1 VIFLVVSTTL
11 SLNCPSTVSPK
22 SAVSYNLDYNDSART
37 CETHLE
43 VDVNNIFIWIW
54 AAMALV
60 FFVAEIFTAG
70 FFLVCFGIGAVA
82 AALVAAFNVDFIWQ
96 LVAFIAASV
105 VALAFLRPL
114 AVRVGAHVANPG
126 GIDRVIGKQAVVLE
140 EINPLAATGRVR
152 IEREEWR
159 ADSYG
164 AVIPKDAV
172 VIVLE
177 VSGTRVIVE
186 EIHAIEER

>member
-1 VIFLVVSTTL
+1 V
-11 SLNCPSTVSPK
+11 
-22 SAVSYNLDYNDSART
+22 Y
-37 CETHLE
+37 
-43 VDVNNIFIWIW
+43 VNNILVWIW
-54 AAMALV
+54 AALALIL
-60 FFVAEIFTAG
+60 FIAEIFTAG

-82 AALVAAFNVDFIWQ
+82 AALLALLGLHVIWQ
-96 LVAFIAASV
+96 LVAFIAVSL
-105 VALAFLRPL
+105 VALAILRPM
-114 AVRVGAHVANPG
+114 AVRMGTLVANPG

-172 VIVLE
+172 VVVLE

-186 EIHAIEER
+186 EILAIEER